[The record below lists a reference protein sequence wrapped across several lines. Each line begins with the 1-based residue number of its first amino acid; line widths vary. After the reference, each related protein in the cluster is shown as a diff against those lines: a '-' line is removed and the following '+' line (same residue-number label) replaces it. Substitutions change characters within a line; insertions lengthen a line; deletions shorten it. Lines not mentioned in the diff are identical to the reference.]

1 MVYLDNHA
9 TTRLDE
15 RVLEAMTVA
24 LTGEAFGNPSS
35 THQVGVRASRV
46 LEGARGRVAEL
57 LPGRRRR
64 VVFTSGATEA
74 NALAVLG
81 RAPKGRRRH
90 VVVSAIE
97 HPSVLGCARELE
109 RRGCELT
116 VVSPGPD
123 GVLDVD
129 GVLAAVSDRTA
140 LLAVMLV
147 NNEVG
152 TLQPAAA
159 LARRVKA
166 AWPACHVHVDAVQAV
181 GLVELAGLDAA
192 ASIAISGHKIHG
204 PKGIGALAFDE
215 RSAPRPLWQGG
226 GQEGG
231 VRPGTQDVAGAAGLA
246 RALEL
251 ALEGWDARAR
261 AMAALRDRLVAGVT
275 AAVSGAFLV
284 GHARL
289 RSPANAMI
297 AVPGLTGD
305 ALVGALDRRGVVA
318 STGSAC
324 HAGDPTPST
333 VLRSMGHDTAAG
345 TVRLGL
351 SRETTGD
358 DVERAIEAFVDAA
371 RELREVRRT

>member
-15 RVLEAMTVA
+15 RVLEAMTVV

-35 THQVGVRASRV
+35 THQVGVRARRV
-46 LEGARGRVAEL
+46 LEGARARVAEL

-74 NALAVLG
+74 NALALLG
-81 RAPKGRRRH
+81 RAPKGRRKH

-116 VVSPGPD
+116 VVAPGPD
-123 GVLDVD
+123 GVLDVEAAF
-129 GVLAAVSDRTA
+129 AAVSDRTA

-152 TLQPAAA
+152 TIQPAAA
-159 LARRVKA
+159 LARRIRA
-166 AWPACHVHVDAVQAV
+166 TWPACHVHVDAVQAV
-181 GLVELAGLDAA
+181 GLVGLSSLDAA
-192 ASIAISGHKIHG
+192 SSIALSGHKIHG

-215 RSAPRPLWQGG
+215 RAAPRPLWQGG

-251 ALEGWDARAR
+251 ALDGWEERAR
-261 AMAALRDRLVAGVT
+261 AVGALRDRLVAGVT
-275 AAVSGAFLV
+275 AAVPGAFLV

-297 AVPGLTGD
+297 AFPGLTGD

-333 VLRSMGHDTAAG
+333 VLKAMGHDTTAG

-351 SRETTGD
+351 SRETTAD
-358 DVERAIEAFVDAA
+358 DVERAAEALVDAA